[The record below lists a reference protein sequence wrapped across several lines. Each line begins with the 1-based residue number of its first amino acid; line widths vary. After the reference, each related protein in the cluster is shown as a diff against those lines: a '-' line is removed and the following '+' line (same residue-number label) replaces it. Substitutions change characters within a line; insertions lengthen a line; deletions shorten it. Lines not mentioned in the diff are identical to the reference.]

1 MMQQV
6 FYNLSNFIDSDL
18 AYAAQA
24 VVSSGTATTSDTLG
38 GSFSYDNWAYA
49 PVADAFRARRLMAL
63 YRFAVTGDEES
74 SGMITP
80 RYTSLGPIQPAIA

>member
-38 GSFSYDNWAYA
+38 GSFSY
-49 PVADAFRARRLMAL
+49 PLTSMVATTGLMRLWPML
-63 YRFAVTGDEES
+63 FVHDD
-74 SGMITP
+74 
-80 RYTSLGPIQPAIA
+80 